1 MELADVVKERDS
13 QMTALAKVLAQ
24 QAQAPAP
31 VAPTQG
37 ANNEGELDAARA
49 EVAQLTARCT
59 QLRQMN
65 EELLAMLEKMYA
77 QEQK

>member
-24 QAQAPAP
+24 QATAP
-31 VAPTQG
+31 VAPSQG